1 MNDTTEMQD
10 LRWQIMQ
17 RNLAAGRPAE
27 SAVYPLVRR
36 PAQPHWRFTPAT
48 GSWLSRTR
56 NGVEK
61 PRATVA

>member
-1 MNDTTEMQD
+1 
-10 LRWQIMQ
+10 MQ